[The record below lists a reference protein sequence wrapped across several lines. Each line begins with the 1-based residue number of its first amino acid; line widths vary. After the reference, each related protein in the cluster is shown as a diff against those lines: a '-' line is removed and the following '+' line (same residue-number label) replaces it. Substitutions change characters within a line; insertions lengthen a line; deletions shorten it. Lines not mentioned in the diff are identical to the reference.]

1 MKYKVEVNHGGIIGK
16 RVYRFDT
23 LDKAREFVD
32 KLFEKTGDIIAI
44 ENKGKDKC
52 KTNRTGTKPNENGYL
67 STLLKTRTQ
76 GNMYSASDLKP

>member
-32 KLFEKTGDIIAI
+32 KHFEKTGDIIAI
-44 ENKGKDKC
+44 ENKG
-52 KTNRTGTKPNENGYL
+52 NN
-67 STLLKTRTQ
+67 Q
-76 GNMYSASDLKP
+76 